1 MGRSWGAPEP
11 GRQGLEIDQGPGCT
25 PGFLQQG
32 HALPAALP
40 HVRAH
45 THTRTRTRTRTR
57 TACPLPCRAHT
68 HTHTRTACPL
78 PCRAHTHTHCLHT
91 HTLCMPANY
100 AASELCKCLPL
111 RHSARVKE
119 GPATFLG
126 PWASPWLWGGTRF
139 D

>member
-11 GRQGLEIDQGPGCT
+11 GRQGLEIADQGPGCT
-25 PGFLQQG
+25 PDFLQQG

-40 HVRAH
+40 H
-45 THTRTRTRTRTR
+45 T
-57 TACPLPCRAHT
+57 
-68 HTHTRTACPL
+68 
-78 PCRAHTHTHCLHT
+78 HTHTHCMPAALPRSHT

-100 AASELCKCLPL
+100 AVSELCKCLPL
-111 RHSARVKE
+111 RHSARVRE

-126 PWASPWLWGGTRF
+126 PWASPWLEGGTRF